1 MRESS
6 LPPETRFWQPAS
18 GSFQLES
25 GLRLQAPR
33 LAYRSWGRL
42 DPDQANAVLV
52 CHPLTGSADVDHWWP
67 DLLGEGRL
75 LDPLHQFVLCANV
88 LGSCY
93 GSTGPSST
101 DPLTGHRYGRSFPP
115 ITIRDMV
122 RLEAEWIH
130 SLGIRRLSLILGG
143 SLGGMRALE
152 WGALFPDRTTALV
165 AIATTDRQPP
175 WAIAFSEAQRLAI
188 QADPDWLNGDYPPER
203 PPRAGLRAA
212 RAMAM
217 VSYRHWHEFTERFGR
232 RTTSN
237 GKFEVVRWLAYHGEQ
252 LAERFDAGS
261 YVTLTHAMD
270 THDLGQGCLQPG
282 SPLPATFPPTL
293 VVGIR
298 SDLLYPPDEQ
308 LRLAKRLPQSETA
321 WLDSPR
327 GHDAFLVDTADLT
340 ARIQNFMQARC
351 KARQP
356 QPPAPRHPL
365 SITMDQTS
373 CPEENS

>member
-1 MRESS
+1 MSGFH
-6 LPPETRFWQPAS
+6 PPPGTRFWQPAS
-18 GSFQLES
+18 GSFRLES
-25 GLRLQAPR
+25 GTRLKAPR
-33 LAYRSWGRL
+33 LAYRTWGRL
-42 DPDQANAVLV
+42 DQHQTNAVLV

-75 LDPLHQFVLCANV
+75 LDPLNQFILCANV
-88 LGSCY
+88 LGGCY

-101 DPLTGHRYGRSFPP
+101 DPLTGHRYGRNFPS

-122 RLEAEWIH
+122 RLEAEWIR
-130 SLGIRRLSLILGG
+130 SLGIRRLSLVLGG

-152 WGALFPDRTTALV
+152 WGALFPERVTALV

-188 QADPDWLNGDYPPER
+188 QTDPDWLNGNYPPER

-232 RTTSN
+232 STSPN
-237 GKFEVVRWLAYHGEQ
+237 GEFEVVRWLVHHGER

-270 THDLGQGCLQPG
+270 THDLGQGHLPPA
-282 SPLPATFPPTL
+282 SALPATFPSTL

-298 SDLLYPPDEQ
+298 SDLLYPPEEQ
-308 LRLAKRLPQSETA
+308 LRLAGRLPQSETT

-327 GHDAFLVDTADLT
+327 GHDAFLIDTADLT
-340 ARIQNFMQARC
+340 TRIRSFMDGRC
-351 KARQP
+351 DSGQS
-356 QPPAPRHPL
+356 QSTSRHHPVTTDR
-365 SITMDQTS
+365 SP
-373 CPEENS
+373 CPEANP